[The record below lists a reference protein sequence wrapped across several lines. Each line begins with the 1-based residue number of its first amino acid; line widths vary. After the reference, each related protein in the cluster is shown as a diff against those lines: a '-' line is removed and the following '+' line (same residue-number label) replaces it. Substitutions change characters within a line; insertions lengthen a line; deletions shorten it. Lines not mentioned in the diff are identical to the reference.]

1 MNIGKICDYL
11 YDIGILEMNSIDDFL
26 KYNKNISQKKFLN
39 NSDSIV
45 LTLSSYLEQKFN
57 SKQSLNK
64 LSANVINSFSD
75 NIIINR
81 YRSLKIIYNILI
93 SKLRMRYL
101 LLFTKINFFIYNKYN
116 NEIKDKFNNNIK
128 KGKIERHTKTK
139 KYNDINENNK
149 INDNP
154 EKEKISNDNRNNQ
167 RNIKLNYN
175 YDLCQ
180 QNSPDLCE
188 YNNDLDIDNEKENMD
203 DKVNYMFVSDDENI
217 INKIKKN
224 KDTINKTNSSRK
236 TNKLHNRFHSDFNAE
251 EFYEKEKYNEK
262 MREDKIKKL
271 QYQKAME
278 DLNRYP
284 FFPLINAYSKELIEN
299 KNKKQIKN
307 YKERIN
313 SAFSSDKE
321 IDKKKVSQNL
331 IKKYKSITLKL
342 QPKINIKTEIKKEK
356 EKSKKNNEEQ
366 KNNIT
371 IQRPKKTITKEI
383 IERIA
388 KPTQINIIREE
399 KRKEEEQKSLKKKN
413 KKKKTKKINSKI
425 KEEEKEKEHKEK
437 EEEKEDKKD
446 DGKEEE
452 KVEEVKNEEKKEE
465 EDEKEEKKEEEDK
478 KEEKKEEVS
487 QSYRGDIK
495 ESNISASLDMERLM
509 NEGNMNLL
517 EQLQNNG
524 GLQSEA
530 LNRILNEKNK

>member
-188 YNNDLDIDNEKENMD
+188 YNNDIDNEKENMD

-224 KDTINKTNSSRK
+224 K
-236 TNKLHNRFHSDFNAE
+236 
-251 EFYEKEKYNEK
+251 EKVCIIYLSI
-262 MREDKIKKL
+262 KIYYKK
-271 QYQKAME
+271 
-278 DLNRYP
+278 
-284 FFPLINAYSKELIEN
+284 
-299 KNKKQIKN
+299 
-307 YKERIN
+307 
-313 SAFSSDKE
+313 
-321 IDKKKVSQNL
+321 DKK
-331 IKKYKSITLKL
+331 IF
-342 QPKINIKTEIKKEK
+342 
-356 EKSKKNNEEQ
+356 
-366 KNNIT
+366 
-371 IQRPKKTITKEI
+371 
-383 IERIA
+383 
-388 KPTQINIIREE
+388 
-399 KRKEEEQKSLKKKN
+399 
-413 KKKKTKKINSKI
+413 
-425 KEEEKEKEHKEK
+425 
-437 EEEKEDKKD
+437 
-446 DGKEEE
+446 
-452 KVEEVKNEEKKEE
+452 
-465 EDEKEEKKEEEDK
+465 
-478 KEEKKEEVS
+478 
-487 QSYRGDIK
+487 
-495 ESNISASLDMERLM
+495 
-509 NEGNMNLL
+509 
-517 EQLQNNG
+517 
-524 GLQSEA
+524 
-530 LNRILNEKNK
+530 